1 MSEPGSARD
10 QPGRPAEPEADA
22 YVTADAVWNG
32 HRFLRERTFRCDGE
46 RLHPVED
53 VPAHARARRHRVEGT
68 LFPRLTDHH
77 THLGL
82 TDQHALF
89 AGGITH
95 AIDLGWIPAVAAGW
109 LADDLTRPSVAIVGS
124 LITCV
129 GGYPVNAGWGPP
141 GSAAEVG
148 GEREARLAVRANVI
162 LGASRIKVTLNTE
175 AGETVDNR
183 VLHGIVAE
191 AHAQGVPVTVHV
203 EGAGQTARA
212 VAAGA
217 DQLAHTPFTE
227 RLDDALIQES
237 ARRGMSWVSTLDIH
251 GWGDHTEQ
259 HVVARDNLGRFVR
272 AGGRALYGTDLGN
285 GGLPVG
291 VNERELRGML
301 DAGVDPAAVLRSI
314 AGLRRADDDRPPTI
328 GPRVAWVPTAPPG
341 HGSLPDALP
350 GWLATARGLTVARLT
365 ATDRATP
372 STPSDRTTPEDDA

>member
-1 MSEPGSARD
+1 MSEPATESRTEPGS
-10 QPGRPAEPEADA
+10 ET
-22 YVTADAVWNG
+22 YLTVDAVWNG
-32 HRFLRERTFRCDGE
+32 HRFLGETTFRCDGE
-46 RLHPVED
+46 RLHPVQD
-53 VPAHARARRHRVEGT
+53 TPAHARSRHHRLDGT

-82 TDQHALF
+82 TDQRALF

-109 LADDLTRPSVAIVGS
+109 LADDLSRPSAAIVGS

-141 GSAAEVG
+141 GSSTEVG
-148 GEREARLAVRANVI
+148 GEREARLAVRANVM

-191 AHAQGVPVTVHV
+191 SHAQGVPVAVHV
-203 EGAGQTARA
+203 QGPGQTARA

-217 DQLAHTPFTE
+217 DQLAHAPFTE
-227 RLDDALIQES
+227 RVDDALIEES

-251 GWGDHTEQ
+251 GWGDPTEQ
-259 HVVARDNLGRFVR
+259 HAIAADNLGRFGR
-272 AGGRALYGTDLGN
+272 AGGRVLYGTDLGN
-285 GGLPVG
+285 GPLAVG

-301 DAGVDPAAVLRSI
+301 DAGIHPDAVLRSI
-314 AGLRRADDDRPPTI
+314 AGLRRPDDLLAPTI
-328 GPRVAWVPTAPPG
+328 GPRVAWVPSAPPE
-341 HGSLPDALP
+341 HDELRRALP
-350 GWLATARGLTVARLT
+350 AWLATARGTTVAHLADAAGPEP
-365 ATDRATP
+365 AT
-372 STPSDRTTPEDDA
+372 SDRPTTSEDDA